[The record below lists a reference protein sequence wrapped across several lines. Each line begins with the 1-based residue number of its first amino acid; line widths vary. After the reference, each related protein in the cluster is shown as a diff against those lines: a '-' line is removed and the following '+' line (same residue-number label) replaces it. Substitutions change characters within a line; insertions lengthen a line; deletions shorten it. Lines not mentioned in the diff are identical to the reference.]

1 MQKNLHL
8 RWHLD
13 TKKFESLSQSLGS
26 LSYECKAEVS
36 EFCIFFFEYLRC
48 VDVEAI
54 KINRQVIRI
63 EREMVRLVGGC
74 CLCNYG
80 IEFSE
85 YLDK

>member
-8 RWHLD
+8 SWHLD
-13 TKKFESLSQSLGS
+13 TEEFESLSQSLGC
-26 LSYECKAEVS
+26 LSYEREAEVPELS
-36 EFCIFFFEYLRC
+36 ILFFEYLRC

-85 YLDK
+85 YLNK